1 MPSNEIYLHSAI
13 KKSLTQKISI
23 PVGNLTIKGYAYQCG
38 YFVDTSRGILS

>member
-1 MPSNEIYLHSAI
+1 MPSNEIYSAI

-23 PVGNLTIKGYAYQCG
+23 PVGNLTIRGYAYQCG